1 MMILNTQILDNKRM
15 ATQPFHIP
23 MGVIKQ
29 IIVQIGRITNAERHN
44 ETEPFE
50 DLDITLSGPNNEVLG
65 RVEGRITLIRNTLS
79 PNVFGA
85 RVRIERHF
93 FHNAHGQGFVDYVL
107 NLMQV
112 DENAPL
118 GSASIHVN
126 WIDLPE
132 GSPDPNLFVAEVEA
146 QILAEW

>member
-1 MMILNTQILDNKRM
+1 MSEQF
-15 ATQPFHIP
+15 FHVP
-23 MGVIKQ
+23 MGIIKQ
-29 IIVQIGRITNAERHN
+29 IIVRIGGIVNAERPN

-50 DLDITLSGPNNEVLG
+50 DLDIVLSGPNGEVLG
-65 RVEGRITLIRNTLS
+65 RIEGRITVVRTILS

-93 FHNAHGQGFVDYVL
+93 FQNAQGQGFVDYVL

-118 GSASIHVN
+118 GPASIHVN

-132 GSPDPNLFVAEVEA
+132 GSSAPNLFVADVEA
-146 QILAEW
+146 QMLAEW